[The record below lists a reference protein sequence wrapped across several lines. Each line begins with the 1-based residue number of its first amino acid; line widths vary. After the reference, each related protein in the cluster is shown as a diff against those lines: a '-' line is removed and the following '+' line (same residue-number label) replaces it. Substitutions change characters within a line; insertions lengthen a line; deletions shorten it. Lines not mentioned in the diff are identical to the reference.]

1 MTRSPVVDPGKAR
14 VRFRLV
20 EDEDDTR
27 RRREPVRVVEV
38 R

>member
-1 MTRSPVVDPGKAR
+1 MTRPPVVDPGRTR

-20 EDEDDTR
+20 EDEDGTR
-27 RRREPVRVVEV
+27 PRRKPASVVEV

>member
-1 MTRSPVVDPGKAR
+1 MTRSPVVDPGRTR

-27 RRREPVRVVEV
+27 RRRKPAPVVEV

>member
-1 MTRSPVVDPGKAR
+1 MMRSLAVDLGGTH

-27 RRREPVRVVEV
+27 RRRKPAPVVEV